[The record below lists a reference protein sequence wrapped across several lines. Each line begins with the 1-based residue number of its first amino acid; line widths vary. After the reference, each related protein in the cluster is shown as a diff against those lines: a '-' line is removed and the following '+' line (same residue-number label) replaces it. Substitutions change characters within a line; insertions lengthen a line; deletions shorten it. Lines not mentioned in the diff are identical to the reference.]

1 MKSTALILFV
11 LTYILL
17 LAMPKRR
24 AHVALIFAALF
35 VSFNILPLNKVFTTI
50 DWNVILMIG
59 GTMGIVELFIAS
71 KMPAYLADLILQKT
85 PDVKWA
91 IIALSLFASLISAFI
106 DNVATVLIVA
116 PIALDI
122 AKKLKISPVS
132 SVIAIGVASN
142 LQGAAT
148 LVGDTTSILLGG
160 YANLDFLDFFFHQ
173 GRLGI
178 FWVVQAGA
186 IAATIILYFI
196 LGKHH
201 EPINAVEITK
211 VNDYIPTYLLLLMIV
226 LLITVSFFPHD
237 IAIMN
242 GLICTILF
250 IIGVVREY
258 FKTKD
263 ASTFKNAI
271 NSLDYFTITLLMGLF
286 VVVGGLNESGIIH
299 DIGEIFVRLSNNN
312 LFLIYTLIVWASV
325 LFSAFIDN
333 IPYVATMLPVVA
345 SIALSMNVDPNVLY
359 FGLLTGATLGGNLTP
374 IGASANI
381 TAMGMLKRNGYDVK
395 TSQFMKIGVPYTLAA
410 VIVGYILIWMIW
422 A

>member
-35 VSFNILPLNKVFTTI
+35 VSFNILPFNKVFTTI

-106 DNVATVLIVA
+106 DNVATVLIEA

-132 SVIAIGVASN
+132 SVIAIAVASN

-186 IAATIILYFI
+186 IAATVILYFI

-263 ASTFKNAI
+263 TNTFKNAI
-271 NSLDYFTITLLMGLF
+271 KSLDYFTITLLMGLF